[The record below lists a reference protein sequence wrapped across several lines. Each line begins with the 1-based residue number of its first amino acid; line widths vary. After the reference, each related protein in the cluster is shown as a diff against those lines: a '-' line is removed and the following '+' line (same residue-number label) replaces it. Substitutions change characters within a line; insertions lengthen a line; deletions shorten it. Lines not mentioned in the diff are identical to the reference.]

1 MIATAAAVGA
11 GVKQSPQQGSKAG
24 QPVDFGPLC
33 QLQDSSFAD
42 WQDQ

>member
-1 MIATAAAVGA
+1 MIAAAVRA
-11 GVKQSPQQGSKAG
+11 SVERSPQQGSEAG